1 MRPRGASPKGERLKN
16 PLNAQSSN
24 EARPKEIVQLA
35 SRECLKAFAAQ
46 DSEVL
51 KSALDYAVVPNT
63 RTWWMRRENRLQ
75 ALAGWRSLPWDSQV
89 LDRPSGSVGGLWA
102 EGDYTEQCCRLESV
116 LNACLADAEEHGVRF
131 LSVRL
136 AEDALAALHA
146 VEAVGFRIIESFLT
160 FGRKTAGEIPFD
172 GGSDFHVRLAQPE
185 EVETVAAIAY
195 RAFQSFRLWVDPQ
208 IPESHAR
215 HSRRE
220 WVRNG
225 FKGRAEAI
233 YVAESEEHLVGFAL
247 LRSKVGTEK
256 VGEIELIAVD
266 PAFHDRG
273 IGKALVA
280 EAIRHYQGRASE
292 IQVGTQAKNLQ
303 AIGLYT
309 RMGFSV
315 IRSELSF
322 HRHSDGVLTAE
333 SARSIEAKDAHY
345 LAAES
350 DQEI

>member
-1 MRPRGASPKGERLKN
+1 MKN

-24 EARPKEIVQLA
+24 EARPKEMVQLA
-35 SRECLKAFAAQ
+35 NGECIEAFATQ
-46 DSEVL
+46 DSEGL
-51 KSALDYAVVPNT
+51 HPALDYANDPNT
-63 RTWWMRRENRLQ
+63 RVWWMCQANRLQ

-102 EGDYTEQCCRLESV
+102 EGDYAEQCYRLESV
-116 LNACLADAEEHGVRF
+116 LKACLADAEAHGVRF

-146 VEAVGFRIIESFLT
+146 VEAVRFRILESFLT
-160 FGRKTAGEIPFD
+160 FGRKAAGEILFD
-172 GGSDFHVRLAQPE
+172 GGSDFHIRLAQPE
-185 EVETVAAIAY
+185 EMETVAAIAY
-195 RAFQSFRLWVDPQ
+195 HAFQSFRLRVDPQ
-208 IPESHAR
+208 IPESRAR

-233 YVAESEEHLVGFAL
+233 YVAESENHLRSESPRLVGFAL
-247 LRSKVGTEK
+247 LRSKVSTEK
-256 VGEIELIAVD
+256 IGEIELIAVD
-266 PAFHDRG
+266 PAFHGRG

-280 EAIRHYQGRASE
+280 KAIRHYQGKTTE

-315 IRSELSF
+315 VRSELSF

-333 SARSIEAKDAHY
+333 SARPIEAKDAHY